1 MNLRL
6 LIYSHDWAPSV
17 GGIQTVV
24 MSLAR
29 GFAQWS
35 QTHPDEKIEAT
46 LVTRTPAGEM
56 DDNKLPFRV
65 VRRPNAYALFKLVC
79 QADLVHCAG
88 PALAPL
94 IVGWFLRKPV
104 VVEHSGYQSICPN
117 GILVYGP
124 SQSICPGHFMAHR
137 YWMCAHCNSREM
149 GWFGSVRNLLATFP
163 RRWLCA
169 RVARNVAPSGHIAKR
184 INLPHEEIIYH
195 GVPQVPLPNDRHLSS
210 PPRFAY
216 VGRLVAEKGVGT
228 LLEASGKL
236 LASGHVFRLT
246 IIGDGPELNALR
258 KMADDLGIRSST
270 DFTGFV
276 QQARLSQTLR
286 DVTAIVMPSAC
297 EDVAPLTAIEQM
309 AQRNLI
315 IASDIGGLGEIVDGE
330 GLKFRAGDADALA
343 SRMRQALDEPE
354 LAESLRQRASARALQ
369 LFSEERMLREHVRVY
384 RGLVRETETTK

>member
-1 MNLRL
+1 MKLRL

-35 QTHPDEKIEAT
+35 QTHPDEEIKVT
-46 LVTRTPAGEM
+46 LVTRTPAGDM
-56 DDNKLPFRV
+56 DDGKLPFRV
-65 VRRPNAYALFKLVC
+65 IRRPSAYELFKLVR
-79 QADLVHCAG
+79 QADLIHSAG
-88 PALAPL
+88 PALPPL
-94 IVGWFLRKPV
+94 VIGWLLRKPV
-104 VVEHSGYQSICPN
+104 VLEHSGYQSICPN

-124 SQSICPGHFMAHR
+124 SRSLCPGHFMAHR
-137 YWMCAHCNSREM
+137 YLDCVRCNAGEM
-149 GWFGSVRNLLATFP
+149 GWFGSMRSLLATFP

-184 INLPHEEIIYH
+184 INLPREEIIYH

-216 VGRLVAEKGVGT
+216 VGRLVAEKGVDT
-228 LLEASGKL
+228 LLEASHKL
-236 LASGHVFRLT
+236 LATGHAFRLT
-246 IIGDGPELNALR
+246 VIGDGPELNALL
-258 KMADDLGIRSST
+258 KMADDLGIRGST
-270 DFTGFV
+270 DFAGSLPP
-276 QQARLSQTLR
+276 ARVSQTLT
-286 DVTAIVMPSAC
+286 DVTAIVLPSAC

-369 LFSEERMLREHVRVY
+369 FFSEERMLKEHVRVY
-384 RGLVRETETTK
+384 RELVHKTETTK